1 MINKRYYLF
10 SIPFFVIGIVMI
22 FLGARWMI
30 VSEPWM
36 LDQVANED
44 RLGMTFDKLF
54 NDDINKTLPS
64 YLKQIYRFFGLW
76 VMIIGLFII
85 SFSRVS
91 LVKEK
96 TIRKS
101 MLICIGLMI
110 MLGTIMGYMWIPK

>member
-10 SIPFFVIGIVMI
+10 SIPFFIIGIVMI

-85 SFSRVS
+85 SFSRKKFS
-91 LVKEK
+91 
-96 TIRKS
+96 
-101 MLICIGLMI
+101 
-110 MLGTIMGYMWIPK
+110 